1 MSCSALPL
9 SGLPYLTPPP
19 APSPALSQP
28 LLSYPLPFNLKQHEA
43 NTTEVQGT
51 VHGLSKP

>member
-9 SGLPYLTPPP
+9 SGLPCLTPP

-28 LLSYPLPFNLKQHEA
+28 LLSYPLPFNLKQYEA